1 MDYGGIKVHRH
12 EILPPHFFGLVSC
25 LGSHDLVCP
34 LFRNIFSYS
43 MEVMSFLCSLWRRV
57 KVPFSGAVRS
67 EIAHCALCHHPMSR
81 ATRSV
86 SHKLTVL
93 TPKNI
98 MNQSPY
104 RSYTK
109 VKCSNLS
116 GSRPSNGHPLSG
128 VTQSVTTRCLGQHGN
143 SIGQLRVSYK
153 NSKFSTK
160 LKGQIMNM
168 PF

>member
-86 SHKLTVL
+86 FHPLSRSTS
-93 TPKNI
+93 KNI

-104 RSYTK
+104 WSYTTI
-109 VKCSNLS
+109 KCPKTIQVNTKQYLTLVSGETIIHQLFWVSRKPPPVVLGDGECHHLLSRARQKFNL
-116 GSRPSNGHPLSG
+116 LA
-128 VTQSVTTRCLGQHGN
+128 
-143 SIGQLRVSYK
+143 
-153 NSKFSTK
+153 
-160 LKGQIMNM
+160 
-168 PF
+168 